1 MPIFEYECTTCGHRF
16 ENLVFTRDKEQSPT
30 CRKCGGTE
38 VVKLMSCTN
47 ALGGEKSSLCS
58 PGSSRF
64 T

>member
-1 MPIFEYECTTCGHRF
+1 MPIFEYECVSCKHRF
-16 ENLVFTRDKEQSPT
+16 EHLVFSGDEERQPA
-30 CRKCGGTE
+30 CRKCGGTD

-47 ALGGEKSSLCS
+47 TLGGDKTTLCS